1 MAAAP
6 FRVMWLYLG
15 RDSLEKGCG
24 MLHQRNR
31 ERQTPHREVR
41 VATSRPRSD
50 GRGLFREPVLLTITE
65 LHSDHHNSWQP

>member
-1 MAAAP
+1 
-6 FRVMWLYLG
+6 MWLYLG

-31 ERQTPHREVR
+31 ERQTSHREVR

-50 GRGLFREPVLLTITE
+50 GRGLFREPVLLIITE